1 MLSVYVPSE
10 TSLKKVGPVDLA
22 SLPETA
28 VWIDLVKPTPEDA
41 EKRSEK
47 GTAHVRFA

>member
-1 MLSVYVPSE
+1 MVDHHYTVVGRWPFPPEMPGHDRSE
-10 TSLKKVGPVDLA
+10 PA
-22 SLPETA
+22 
-28 VWIDLVKPTPEDA
+28 TPEDA